1 MENDNRSLRPC
12 SAQTARKIDTL
23 ALQIGL
29 KISFIVLDY
38 LSITH
43 SSRSLNEVIMALF
56 EYFEMFE
63 HTVFECAQVCGLK
76 QVAENG
82 AQKQLQKISESKP
95 KKKRQ
100 QHGNYEQNQ

>member
-43 SSRSLNEVIMALF
+43 SSRSLNEVIMTLF
-56 EYFEMFE
+56 EYFEKFE
-63 HTVFECAQVCGLK
+63 HTVFECAQVCG
-76 QVAENG
+76 QVAENE
-82 AQKQLQKISESKP
+82 AQKQLQEISESKA

-100 QHGNYEQNQ
+100 QHGNYEKIQ